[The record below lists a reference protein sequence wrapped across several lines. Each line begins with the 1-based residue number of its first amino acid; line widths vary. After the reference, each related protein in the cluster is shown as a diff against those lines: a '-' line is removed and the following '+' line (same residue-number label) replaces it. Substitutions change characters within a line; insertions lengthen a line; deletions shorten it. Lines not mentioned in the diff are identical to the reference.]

1 MVQGVS
7 RVFRGIQG
15 FARGFKGFEGCIFF
29 LRLSRGPEDK
39 TRVLLHGHPKLIGG
53 HKWGFP
59 KIGAPDLVL

>member
-29 LRLSRGPEDK
+29 
-39 TRVLLHGHPKLIGG
+39 
-53 HKWGFP
+53 F
-59 KIGAPDLVL
+59 AA